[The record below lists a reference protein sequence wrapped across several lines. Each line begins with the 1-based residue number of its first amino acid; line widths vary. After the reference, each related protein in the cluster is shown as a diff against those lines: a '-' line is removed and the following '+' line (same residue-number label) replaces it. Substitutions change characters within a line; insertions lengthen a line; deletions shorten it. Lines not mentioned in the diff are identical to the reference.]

1 MKKIHILPYILI
13 LSLTLAVFLCTPAS
27 AVSDPPVSSRA
38 AVLIDTATGNVLYAK
53 SPDDKA
59 FPASTTKIMT
69 VLLAIEALEEGKVA
83 LEDRVTASTNIMQGL
98 TEDGSSAGIVPGET
112 MSLEDLLYC
121 TMLSSANEACNVI
134 AEHVSGDV
142 ASFVALMNQRAVQLG
157 CTGTNFTNTHGLP
170 DANHYTTARD
180 LGLISLEA
188 FSHPLFMEI
197 ANTVQKTI
205 PATNVAGERQLSNT
219 NGLINEDSEIY
230 GSYFYEYAKGIK
242 TGHTNDAGYCLVSS
256 AEKDG
261 VSLLAVVLGGSSSS
275 ADARKNLTNFLDT
288 KALYQWAFENFAYRN
303 ILEPRE
309 LVEDLPIKMSRDTDF
324 VSLCPQTPVRALMP
338 KDEDK
343 SDFEQQVIIYSRQT
357 GEELVAPLEAGTV
370 LGEIS
375 ISRDGIVYGSSK
387 LVAASSVDVSYS
399 LLIRS
404 KIVQTLK
411 SPIVIIIILILAA
424 LLTLYVFLL
433 VRYHQSKR
441 EYLRRM
447 RERGGQQKAPRMR
460 ETPKLQEKPRQE
472 KVLTAGGGAR
482 KAAPEKPAPSPEQEA
497 ELQAERDYFAEFF
510 GKKE

>member
-13 LSLTLAVFLCTPAS
+13 LSLTLAAFLVSPAS

-38 AVLIDTATGNVLYAK
+38 AVLMDTVTGNVLYAK
-53 SPDDKA
+53 SPDEKA

-69 VLLAIEALEEGKVA
+69 VLLAVEAMEEGRVS
-83 LEDRVTASTNIMQGL
+83 LEDRVTAGTNIMQGL
-98 TEDGSSAGIVPGET
+98 TEDGSTAGIVPGET

-121 TMLSSANEACNVI
+121 AMLSSANEACNVI
-134 AEHVSGDV
+134 AEHIGGDV
-142 ASFVALMNQRAVQLG
+142 AGFVALMNQRAVQLG

-170 DANHYTTARD
+170 NADHYTTARD
-180 LGLISLEA
+180 LGLISQEA

-197 ANTVQKTI
+197 ANTVKKTI
-205 PATNVAGERQLSNT
+205 PATNVSGERQLSNT
-219 NGLINEDSEIY
+219 NGLINKDSEFY

-242 TGHTNDAGYCLVSS
+242 TGHTKDAGYCLVSS

-261 VSLLAVVLGGSSSS
+261 ISLLAVVLGGSSSS
-275 ADARKNLTNFLDT
+275 PDARKNLTNFLDT

-303 ILEPRE
+303 ILETRE
-309 LVEDLPIKMSRDTDF
+309 LVEDLPIKMGRDTDF

-343 SDFEQQVIIYSRQT
+343 SGFEQQLIIYSRQT

-375 ISRDGIVYGSSK
+375 ISRDGVVYGSSK

-399 LLIRS
+399 LLIKS
-404 KIVQTLK
+404 KITQTLK
-411 SPIVIIIILILAA
+411 SPIVILVLLILAA
-424 LLTLYVFLL
+424 LLALYIFLL
-433 VRYHQSKR
+433 VRYHQSKK
-441 EYLRRM
+441 EYLKRM
-447 RERGGQQKAPRMR
+447 RERGVARRVQAKESSQLREQSPRR
-460 ETPKLQEKPRQE
+460 E
-472 KVLTAGGGAR
+472 KVLTASGGGR
-482 KAAPEKPAPSPEQEA
+482 KTASEKPAPTPEQEA